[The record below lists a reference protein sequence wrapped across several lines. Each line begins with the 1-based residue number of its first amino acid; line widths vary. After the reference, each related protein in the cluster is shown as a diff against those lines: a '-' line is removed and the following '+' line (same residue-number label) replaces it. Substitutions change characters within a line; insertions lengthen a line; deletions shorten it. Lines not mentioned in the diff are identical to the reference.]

1 MVITIITVVST
12 GESRGAG
19 IRGASFDTPFDAG
32 TLVLALR
39 LRQCIEKVAGTE
51 NPKSTGGLRRSVSGC
66 WYGKFYNKTDKTL
79 QLHDM
84 MQP

>member
-1 MVITIITVVST
+1 MLLFVSMGLYGT
-12 GESRGAG
+12 GE
-19 IRGASFDTPFDAG
+19 
-32 TLVLALR
+32 LH
-39 LRQCIEKVAGTE
+39 KVAGTE